1 MYLAQTSTL
10 QTQAPFYVNILQDI
24 ISSKNLQNKADID
37 TAITEA
43 SEIAKG
49 EKSIF
54 AIDNNHY
61 FLVTTLISK
70 YKEKLLAFKNDSF
83 SNEVYNEI
91 LELLK

>member
-43 SEIAKG
+43 REIAKG
-49 EKSIF
+49 EKNIF

-70 YKEKLLAFKNDSF
+70 YKEKLLAFQDNSFENDT
-83 SNEVYNEI
+83 YNEI